1 MPRPERH
8 YAHTGKGISVY
19 TPWGIK
25 REHIEAGSE
34 QAQALEQNRL
44 RRLVLHPKPCAL
56 VIAHLSSRICHC
68 HYVFVIARSILRLR
82 AQVQGTPLRMLLAIS
97 QRCAGRNLGF
107 LMLS

>member
-68 HYVFVIARSILRLR
+68 EEHPERSALHL
-82 AQVQGTPLRMLLAIS
+82 GTESKDATKQSLNTVLDATSHP
-97 QRCAGRNLGF
+97 
-107 LMLS
+107 